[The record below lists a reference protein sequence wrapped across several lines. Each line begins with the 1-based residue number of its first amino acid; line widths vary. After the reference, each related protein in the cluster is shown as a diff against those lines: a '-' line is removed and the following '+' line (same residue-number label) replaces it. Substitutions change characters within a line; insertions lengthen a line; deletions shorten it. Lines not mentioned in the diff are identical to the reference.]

1 MRVIWLGCL
10 LFVLGAEQAA
20 AQSLASAGARAGEL
34 GAAPAL
40 ISQRTPRIS
49 AARRHAQILSQ
60 RADPAPDVL
69 LLEEDTPPVRK
80 PGVAFLL
87 SALVPGAG
95 QLYNGNK
102 RGYAFLGL
110 EAMSWFAR
118 LSYLDAGDRKQD
130 DYESF
135 ANRHWSYPRFRDT
148 AGQDGCL
155 WTADADSLIRAYQE
169 SDPKQ
174 YYEEIANADSYRCGW
189 DDFSESYDPSDPNAF
204 SPRRV
209 DYRKQRE
216 KANQLKD
223 RANLAVAGL
232 VLNRIVSA
240 VDAFRVARSR
250 QTETTGFRLESRL
263 SGSPVHPRLDL
274 RISRAIP

>member
-1 MRVIWLGCL
+1 MRAVWIGCL
-10 LFVLGAEQAA
+10 IFALAAEQVAAQPFANGVATGELAPAA
-20 AQSLASAGARAGEL
+20 ALTSARL
-34 GAAPAL
+34 PRVCAAW
-40 ISQRTPRIS
+40 
-49 AARRHAQILSQ
+49 RHARILSQ
-60 RADPAPDVL
+60 RTDPAPDVL
-69 LLEEDTPPVRK
+69 LLEEGTPPVRK

-102 RGYAFLGL
+102 RGYAFLGV
-110 EAMSWFAR
+110 EAVSWFAR

-130 DYESF
+130 DYETF

-155 WTADADSLIRAYQE
+155 WTADADSLIRAYQAE
-169 SDPKQ
+169 DPKQ
-174 YYEEIANADSYRCGW
+174 YYEEIANTDTYRCGW
-189 DDFSESYDPSDPNAF
+189 DDFSEGYDPTSPNAL
-204 SPRRV
+204 SPRRA

-232 VLNRIVSA
+232 VLNRLVSA

-250 QTETTGFRLESRL
+250 QTEANGFRLESRL
-263 SGSPVHPRLDL
+263 TGSPVDPRVDL
-274 RISRAIP
+274 RISRAFP